1 MKLTVNDLS
10 FSYKTHRTLDRVN
23 FSADTNQCVCLLG
36 ENGAGKTTLFRC
48 ILGLL
53 GGYKGEI
60 LIDGADCRHKSVKEM
75 ARLISYIPQANLPTF
90 NYTVFQTVLM
100 GTNPLMDNFHTPGD
114 KEREIVFEKLDLLGI
129 THLAERG
136 YANLSG
142 GERQLVLIAR
152 ALVQDSDIL
161 IMDEPTANLD
171 YGNQYRI
178 MEKVKKLADQ
188 GYLVLL
194 STHNPEHALLFADQV
209 VVLKDNHIIKSGPP
223 KDALDPEMIQNIYGV
238 KVELKNISTENG
250 MVPVFV
256 PCLEWE

>member
-1 MKLTVNDLS
+1 
-10 FSYKTHRTLDRVN
+10 
-23 FSADTNQCVCLLG
+23 
-36 ENGAGKTTLFRC
+36 
-48 ILGLL
+48 
-53 GGYKGEI
+53 
-60 LIDGADCRHKSVKEM
+60 
-75 ARLISYIPQANLPTF
+75 
-90 NYTVFQTVLM
+90 
-100 GTNPLMDNFHTPGD
+100 
-114 KEREIVFEKLDLLGI
+114 
-129 THLAERG
+129 
-136 YANLSG
+136 
-142 GERQLVLIAR
+142 VLIAR

>member
-1 MKLTVNDLS
+1 MKLTVTDLG
-10 FSYKTHRTLDRVN
+10 FSYKNQETLKHVN
-23 FSADTNQCVCLLG
+23 FSADTRQCVCLLG

-53 GGYKGEI
+53 GGYQGQI
-60 LIDGADCRHKSVKEM
+60 LIDGADCRHKSVKER

-100 GTNPLMDNFHTPGD
+100 GTNPLMDTFHTPGN
-114 KEREIVFEKLDLLGI
+114 KERKLVYEKLELLGI
-129 THLAERG
+129 THLAQRG

-171 YGNQYRI
+171 YGNQFRI
-178 MEKVKKLADQ
+178 MEKVKKLAGQ
-188 GYLVLL
+188 GYLILL

-209 VVLKDNHIIKSGPP
+209 LVLKEHSIIKSGSP
-223 KDALDPEMIQNIYGV
+223 KDVLGSKMIQDIYGI
-238 KVELKNISTENG
+238 KVELKNISTESG

-256 PCLEWE
+256 PCLDR